1 MNVVMEKIDTSKRG
15 NQSVEL
21 CKGEIP
27 GARPVHYT
35 IEAGSE
41 LVLDANT
48 GYYHILILVE
58 GSAAFQKQRT
68 KHTFCVAKKTHC
80 VQNKKY

>member
-58 GSAAFQKQRT
+58 GSAAFVTDGKEYKFDSRT
-68 KHTFCVAKKTHC
+68 SFVIFLC
-80 VQNKKY
+80 